1 MTTAVSTVGTS
12 LRDRIAAKKKDI
24 KAKSGLRADVLKVPM
39 GKNKFRILPAHP
51 DLGAEAD
58 FWVDFGQHYIK
69 DVEGKTKAVY
79 VCTDKTFGRPCGV
92 CHALEVAGRSAS
104 TDDEIKNIEDS
115 RCKRA
120 EIIVNVLHLNS
131 SDKANVPQL
140 LQLTPSTFAKI
151 LDLVDEY
158 GDISSLS
165 EGTDLIITR
174 EGAGLN
180 TEYSVQPARESKKV
194 DPNVMSGVV
203 NLREFVQQESED
215 GARKALQQ
223 VNAIVGI
230 IDAPMVGIGSSAAK
244 ALPADASFISA
255 RTVSA
260 PAAAPAAKPAA
271 PIDPELDALIDEA
284 AFESVPVARTGT
296 DDVPFE
302 VDTKAAATTDA
313 GLDELDAL
321 LGELEGV

>member
-1 MTTAVSTVGTS
+1 MTTAVTTVGTS

-39 GKNKFRILPAHP
+39 GKSKFRILPAHP

-104 TDDEIKNIEDS
+104 SDDEIKYIEES

-140 LQLTPSTFAKI
+140 LQLTPSTFAKV

-158 GDISSLS
+158 GDISSLT

-174 EGAGLN
+174 EGSGLN
-180 TEYSVQPARESKKV
+180 TEYSIQPARESKKV
-194 DPNVMSGVV
+194 DPNVMASVT

-230 IDAPMVGIGSSAAK
+230 IDAPMVGLPGAKSK
-244 ALPADASFISA
+244 ALTADAGFISA
-255 RTVSA
+255 RTV
-260 PAAAPAAKPAA
+260 PAEKPVAS
-271 PIDPELDALIDEA
+271 IDPELDALIDDA
-284 AFESVPVARTGT
+284 VFESMPVARTGT

-302 VDTKAAATTDA
+302 VDAKASATDA